1 MYLKSKLFLASI
13 ILLIFTSILRA
24 ENEFPMDAGIT
35 YGKLDNGFTYYI
47 RENEKPEDKVYIKL
61 VIKAGSIMEEEN
73 QLGLAHLLE
82 HMAFNGSKNYPKN
95 ALDKFM
101 SSIGLD
107 IGSHYNASTGHFETV
122 YEYEIPS
129 DNPENIATTIKILA
143 DISNNLTLEDEAF
156 ERERKIVEEEWRND
170 LGATKRYLDELLPY
184 LYKGSRLLER
194 KTIGDIEVIRNFK
207 YEDARDY
214 YRKWYQPNLMG
225 LFVIGDVDVNK
236 IKDLI
241 TESFSEFKNN
251 EIEIPNYEIPD
262 FKENYFFRYQDEEIT
277 SVTFSIWEKT
287 KFQKLNTF
295 SNYRDNKI
303 YDLIENIYD
312 RRIEELLEKNEITFL
327 NSGLGSYQI
336 SDLDEYKIISTTL
349 NEAKVKEGIKDFLTF
364 NKQIEKFGFLN
375 SELDLAKKN
384 YLRNIEQNII
394 NRETRSSENF
404 ANEYQRH
411 FLDD

>member
-1 MYLKSKLFLASI
+1 MH
-13 ILLIFTSILRA
+13 R
-24 ENEFPMDAGIT
+24 
-35 YGKLDNGFTYYI
+35 LDT
-47 RENEKPEDKVYIKL
+47 
-61 VIKAGSIMEEEN
+61 
-73 QLGLAHLLE
+73 LE
-82 HMAFNGSKNYPKN
+82 T
-95 ALDKFM
+95 
-101 SSIGLD
+101 I
-107 IGSHYNASTGHFETV
+107 

-129 DNPENIATTIKILA
+129 DNPKNIATTIKILA

-156 ERERKIVEEEWRND
+156 ERERKIVEEEWRSD
-170 LGATKRYLDELLPY
+170 LGATKRYLDKFYPY
-184 LYKGSRLLER
+184 LYRNSLLLER
-194 KTIGDIEVIRNFK
+194 LPIGDIEVIRNFK

-225 LFVIGDVDVNK
+225 LFVIGDVDVNRIK
-236 IKDLI
+236 RLIKD
-241 TESFSEFKNN
+241 SFSEFKNN
-251 EIEIPNYEIPD
+251 EVEIPNYEIPD
-262 FKENYFFRYQDEEIT
+262 FKENYFFKYQDEET
-277 SVTFSIWEKT
+277 KSVTFSIWEKT

-312 RRIEELLEKNEITFL
+312 RRIEELLEKNEIAFL
-327 NSGLGSYQI
+327 YSGLGSYQI

-411 FLDD
+411 FLDDEMISSSEDELKFTKEIMPSITVNDLNNYFKNYIKAKNQIIQIKLQVILKTCLMKLR